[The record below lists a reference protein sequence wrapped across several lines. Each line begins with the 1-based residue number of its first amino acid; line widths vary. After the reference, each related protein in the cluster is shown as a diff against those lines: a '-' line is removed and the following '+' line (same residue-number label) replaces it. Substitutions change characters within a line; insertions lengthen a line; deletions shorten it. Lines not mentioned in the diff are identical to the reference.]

1 MNASQ
6 DSTGDRT
13 PGFVGLLAAGYTPAE
28 AWQVIRDDLAA
39 HPQARAVID
48 GLRDTPDGEAAL
60 DCSRAMWGRH
70 GLPAPFDN
78 LPG

>member
-1 MNASQ
+1 MRDRPGSPRAGKGHATPLEELVNASQ

-39 HPQARAVID
+39 HP
-48 GLRDTPDGEAAL
+48 
-60 DCSRAMWGRH
+60 
-70 GLPAPFDN
+70 
-78 LPG
+78 